1 MILEISTMTKISLI
15 VHVHCLHLRT
25 LYTHMNSNQIYIPG
39 SGYNQINIPGSS
51 DKQVSF
57 DTQTCA
63 FAYIPSI
70 SDCRPFS

>member
-25 LYTHMNSNQIYIPG
+25 LYMHTNFNHNNV
-39 SGYNQINIPGSS
+39 PGSS
-51 DKQVSF
+51 DKQVSL